1 MLVLGRRRTQPSLEE
16 DLHFITRQR
25 GVDELTNGATRVY
38 SGEEGGL
45 VAFGEEFLTEALD
58 FAQEVL
64 AFTAQGLVFG
74 HIYIMYLQRKGTKT

>member
-1 MLVLGRRRTQPSLEE
+1 MLVLRRRRTQPCLEE
-16 DLHFITRQR
+16 DLHFVPRQR
-25 GVDELTNGATRVY
+25 GVDELTDGAARIY

-45 VAFGEEFLTEALD
+45 IALGEEFLTEALD

-74 HIYIMYLQRKGTKT
+74 HIYNVFTA

>member
-1 MLVLGRRRTQPSLEE
+1 MLVLRRGRTQPSLEE
-16 DLHFITRQR
+16 DLHFVTRQR
-25 GVDELTNGATRVY
+25 GVDELTNGAARIY

-45 VAFGEEFLTEALD
+45 IALGEEFLPEALD

-74 HIYIMYLQRKGTKT
+74 HIYNVFTA